1 MLEGDIQNH
10 VGIKVLDKK
19 DDDLGCLDVLQLLRS
34 TGRKC
39 IVRLVQIVSSQMFKR
54 WAQNKKI

>member
-19 DDDLGCLDVLQLLRS
+19 DDDRGCLDVLQLLRS

-54 WAQNKKI
+54 